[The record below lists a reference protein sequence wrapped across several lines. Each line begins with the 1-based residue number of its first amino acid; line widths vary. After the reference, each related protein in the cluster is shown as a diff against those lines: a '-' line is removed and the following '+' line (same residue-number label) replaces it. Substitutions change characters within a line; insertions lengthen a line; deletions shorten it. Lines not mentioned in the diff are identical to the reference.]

1 MNFVAIFKPLGM
13 RLRDGEQDRQIVKVS
28 AGDRDAAA
36 QMARTVAAAHGF
48 GNYAITSIQE
58 QKQ

>member
-13 RLRDGEQDRQIVKVS
+13 RLRDGEQSQQVVKVS
-28 AGDRDAAA
+28 ADDRDTAA
-36 QMARTVAAAHGF
+36 QIARTVATVHGF

-58 QKQ
+58 QK